1 MMKKIVIIFLS
12 VVLLSG
18 CLIVPAA
25 ADEKTT
31 DEEIP
36 ESDWELWELWAEEYR
51 KQLEELSQHYDE
63 IARSIVENP
72 SDDVKSAILD
82 QMWELYQS
90 DQISV
95 SQYWKM
101 YNLFTTDYLS
111 TIFGKIRSIDEEEWT
126 DVPDEAPIRQNP
138 KVDAW
143 LDALS
148 IYFSA
153 KKKTTYTK
161 ADATKIVLIEAVGEC
176 SISKKAYKTLLD
188 PQTQTIQF
196 DEKALKEVF
205 KLFFKFLDGT
215 RPEDMDTSEMK
226 RQEVL
231 ADGGRT
237 FVSDLLND
245 RINKMYEV
253 LYPFGII
260 IMLVCWMIGMTK
272 SGLNATFDIKDKDSI
287 ARSMIDLVIGIGLL
301 ALTPWLIEVMTSLG
315 FDLCDKVGIAWRPEI
330 YDKDDSGGVVRW
342 VIEALGIDT
351 FKDELILVFI
361 KGTLVLNIM
370 RMALMQCLA
379 PLSIGCIAGGDRTKN
394 MSFGWLK
401 EYLKLCLLPGVTAVY
416 ICIACAAT
424 HTIDNMWINIAI
436 GFSFFLVPKMTM
448 DKLFG

>member
-1 MMKKIVIIFLS
+1 MS
-12 VVLLSG
+12 VLLLSG

-31 DEEIP
+31 DEEIDDL
-36 ESDWELWELWAEEYR
+36 EHGAEEYR
-51 KQLEELSQHYDE
+51 KQLEALSQHYDE

-90 DQISV
+90 DQISK

-111 TIFGKIRSIDEEEWT
+111 TKFGNIKLIDEEEWT
-126 DVPDEAPIRQNP
+126 DYPDDYFLRQNP

-205 KLFFKFLDGT
+205 KLFFRLLDST
-215 RPEDMDTSEMK
+215 IPEDVDKSEEK
-226 RQEVL
+226 RQKVL

-245 RINKMYEV
+245 RINRMYEV

-416 ICIACAAT
+416 ICIACAST